1 MKKITFLM
9 SFLTLLSWQGMSQF
23 TEGFEG
29 VGTPAGWTVI
39 NNNLDA
45 ELWYFS
51 TPGAGVANGG
61 TQVARIDYNASVN
74 HDDYLVTPQINI
86 VDQNTDRLT
95 LYAKSRSTSFL
106 EDFNI
111 LISTTGIAVGDFST
125 QLTPTIT
132 APGTW
137 TEYQYDLSAYE
148 GQNIYIA
155 FQAISLNEW
164 ELYIDD
170 VTIDGMPACPDP
182 SALTASNILA
192 TSADLGWTDNASA
205 SAWDIEYG
213 ATPFTPTGNP
223 TITGTATNP
232 HNLTGLTANTSYE
245 YYVRADCGVDSS
257 NWVGPFAFTTAC
269 NAFPVPFV
277 ENFNST
283 STTQS
288 CWTVINNNGDGDL
301 WNMDYTSNPLNGD
314 EVAVMYTDINSGAND
329 DYLVTPTLTLT
340 GNERLRFHY
349 RVQSAGE
356 PNDFQVT
363 LSTTGVGVGN
373 FINTLMPLDTV
384 SNTTYQEQIIDLSAY
399 TGNVNIAFHIPNGGL
414 DGWRLYID
422 SVVVEAI
429 PACLAPSALT
439 ATNISATSVDLGWT
453 ENGTATQWDIE
464 WDTAGFTPGT
474 GNMIT
479 GTTTN
484 PHNLT
489 GLTANTSYEFYVRAD
504 CGVDSSSWTGPF
516 AFTTPCTSVIAA
528 WTDSVELHTT
538 SLTITTSN
546 CWTATASSTYDWNID
561 DNGSTPS
568 TGTGPLGANSGVKY
582 FYTEATNGVAGD
594 SAILTSPLIDIT
606 ALSNPIIEY
615 YYHMF
620 GDNNGVMGNL
630 YVEVFDGATWTLVDS
645 LINEQQTA
653 QADPWLMK
661 NIDISSFSGTIQVR
675 FIGVRLGAQYGDICL
690 DDIAVKET
698 PACPFPSNLTATNI
712 TSSSADLGWTENGSA
727 TQWDIEYGITPF
739 TPTGIP
745 TVTGTTT
752 NPHNVSGLTA
762 NSTYEYYVRA
772 DCGVDSSIWIGP
784 FAFSTPCATYV
795 APYLEQF
802 NVASLPA
809 CWSQSGATTW
819 EYGSVTGTTP
829 AGFADYGANAVPDHS
844 SPATGTFIGI
854 DGSDNTDGEVS
865 VLLSPFIDASPLT
878 TPHLSYWVFSNNVDD
893 AAQNKLI
900 VELWDGAAWNFI
912 DSIQSNLG
920 SGWVNFDTVLTSLA
934 ITGDVQVR
942 FTLTGVSNGGDTYYN
957 DILIDDVQIYEP
969 LTNDIGVIAIES
981 TPTGCGLGNE
991 TVTIKVKNYG
1001 ATAETGFDV
1010 VYTLNSVAITPETV
1024 SATVN
1029 PGDTLTYVFTTLA
1042 NMSTPAVYTI
1052 DAWTDLTTDGDNNND
1067 TLNGW
1072 MTEHLASSLA
1082 FSGAMAIPDNNT
1094 VGLNSIICTNGLVN
1108 NMLDS
1113 CYSLSALVIDSLTHT
1128 FNGDLEIWLISPAND
1143 TLEVSTDNGGT
1154 TDNYINVTFTDTA
1167 STNINGNNPVPG
1179 FYHTEELAG
1188 LAKFNGTNPN
1198 GAWTLLVKD
1207 DAGGDVG
1214 VLYDWHLEF
1223 TDHNFIV
1230 DLGADTNICSVD
1242 PITLN
1247 AGAGNYSYSWSTGD
1261 ITQQVTLDTN
1271 TLGGNGTY
1279 NIVVTVTDTISGC
1292 QSIDTIVVNY
1302 AVCTGINALANNVN
1316 VNVYPNPNNGQFT
1329 LNVNTTDVNELSIRV
1344 VNIQGQEVYNRNNF
1358 KNLNTVNEQIDLS
1371 NNANGIYFVIVTT
1384 DKGIVTH
1391 KMIVQ

>member
-1 MKKITFLM
+1 M
-9 SFLTLLSWQGMSQF
+9 SFLMLLGWQGMAQF

-39 NNNLDA
+39 NNNVDA

-51 TPGAGVANGG
+51 TPGAGTANGG

-74 HDDYLVTPQINI
+74 HDDYLVTPQINV
-86 VDQNTDRLT
+86 VDQSTDRLT
-95 LYAKSRSTSFL
+95 LYAKSRSVSFL

-111 LISTTGIAVGDFST
+111 LISTTGTNVGDFST

-137 TEYQYDLSAYE
+137 TQYQYDLSAYE
-148 GQNIYIA
+148 TQNIYIA
-155 FQAISLNEW
+155 FQAISLNQW

-170 VTIDGMPACPDP
+170 VTIDGNPTCPDP
-182 SALTASNILA
+182 TALTA
-192 TSADLGWTDNASA
+192 TSITTTTADLGWTDPSG
-205 SAWDIEYG
+205 STWDIEYG
-213 ATPFTPTGNP
+213 ATPFTPTGTP
-223 TITGTATNP
+223 TITGTTTNP
-232 HNLTGLTANTSYE
+232 HNVTGLTAQTSYE
-245 YYVRADCGVDSS
+245 FYVRTDCGINGTS
-257 NWVGPFAFTTAC
+257 NWAGPFAFTTAC
-269 NAFPVPFV
+269 NAFAVPFV

-283 STTQS
+283 STTES
-288 CWTVINNNGDGDL
+288 CWTVINNNNDGDL
-301 WNMDYTSNPLNGD
+301 WDMNYTSNPLNGD
-314 EVAVMYTDINSGAND
+314 QVAAMYTDINSGNND

-349 RVQSAGE
+349 RVQSSGE

-373 FINTLMPLDTV
+373 FTNTLMALDTV
-384 SNTTYQEQIIDLSAY
+384 SNTTYQEQTISLAAY
-399 TGNVNIAFHIPNGGL
+399 TGNVNIAFHIPSGGL

-429 PACLAPSALT
+429 PACPNPTILT
-439 ATNISATSVDLGWT
+439 ATNITATTADLGWT
-453 ENGTATQWDIE
+453 DPTGSTWDIE
-464 WDTAGFTPGT
+464 YGATPFTPTGT
-474 GNMIT
+474 PTIT

-484 PHNLT
+484 PHNVT
-489 GLTANTSYEFYVRAD
+489 GLTAQTSYEYYVRTD
-504 CGVDSSSWTGPF
+504 CGVNGTSNWAGPF
-516 AFTTPCTSVIAA
+516 AFTTAC
-528 WTDSVELHTT
+528 
-538 SLTITTSN
+538 
-546 CWTATASSTYDWNID
+546 AS
-561 DNGSTPS
+561 
-568 TGTGPLGANSGVKY
+568 
-582 FYTEATNGVAGD
+582 
-594 SAILTSPLIDIT
+594 
-606 ALSNPIIEY
+606 
-615 YYHMF
+615 
-620 GDNNGVMGNL
+620 
-630 YVEVFDGATWTLVDS
+630 
-645 LINEQQTA
+645 
-653 QADPWLMK
+653 
-661 NIDISSFSGTIQVR
+661 
-675 FIGVRLGAQYGDICL
+675 
-690 DDIAVKET
+690 
-698 PACPFPSNLTATNI
+698 
-712 TSSSADLGWTENGSA
+712 
-727 TQWDIEYGITPF
+727 
-739 TPTGIP
+739 
-745 TVTGTTT
+745 
-752 NPHNVSGLTA
+752 
-762 NSTYEYYVRA
+762 
-772 DCGVDSSIWIGP
+772 
-784 FAFSTPCATYV
+784 YV

-802 NVASLPA
+802 NVATLPN

-844 SPATGTFIGI
+844 TPATGTFIGI

-900 VELWDGAAWNFI
+900 VELWDGTAWNFI

-920 SGWVNFDTVLTSLA
+920 SNWVNFDTVLTSLT

-942 FTLTGVSNGGDTYYN
+942 FTLTGVANGGSTYYN

-1010 VYTLNSVAITPETV
+1010 VYALNSVAITPETV

-1082 FSGAMAIPDNNT
+1082 YNDSAYISNT
-1094 VGLNSIICTNGLVN
+1094 ISAGTNTIVCTNGLVN

-1113 CYSLSALVIDSLTHT
+1113 CYTLSALVIDSLTHS
-1128 FNGDLEIWLISPAND
+1128 FNGDIDMWLISPAGD
-1143 TLEVSTDNGGT
+1143 TLEVSTDNGGS

-1167 STNINGNNPVPG
+1167 STNINGVNPTPG
-1179 FYHTEELAG
+1179 FYHTEELVG
-1188 LAKFNGTNPN
+1188 LAKFMGTNPN
-1198 GAWTLLVKD
+1198 GAWTLRIVD
-1207 DAGGDVG
+1207 DAGGDNG
-1214 VLYDWHLEF
+1214 NLFAWHLEF

-1261 ITQQVTLDTN
+1261 NTQQVTLDTN

-1302 AVCTGINALANNVN
+1302 SACTGINALSNNVN

-1329 LNVNTTDVNELSIRV
+1329 LNVNTADVNELSIKV
-1344 VNIQGQEVYNRNNF
+1344 VNLQGQEVYNRNNF
-1358 KNLNTVNEQIDLS
+1358 DNLSTVNEQIDLS
-1371 NNANGIYFVIVTT
+1371 NNANGVYFVIVTT